1 MHRELLLICRK
12 CCLQVGQ
19 DDGYLWAHS
28 GEVNAVG
35 RACRTWKAEHTEPDG
50 TLSVTPGQVLEYPEP
65 AAWRAHHQRC
75 DPDRDEMHYRIP
87 AARLR
92 LRADLLDWT
101 AHLIEKAWLSH
112 TDWREVIRETRTGGT
127 RFAAPGPRV
136 SSQLPPRPSTSAPV
150 TLRALREH
158 LEAISADWTGAAP
171 ETDLLNLRAR
181 LNLCEQQG
189 DPEHS
194 VSLRKLAVLLGMS
207 TAGVS
212 ESNDRLVQAGWLHRR
227 PVPAQGGAIRWTL
240 IRGDKP
246 TPDRAR
252 GGYRRPVP
260 PLVPP
265 PVSHARRT
273 LTAEQRQLADRL
285 HHRADTRRGAA
296 VADLDDP
303 GLNIRDAVDLAAV
316 QLGLHAPADD

>member
-1 MHRELLLICRK
+1 MPRELVLICRK
-12 CCLQVGQ
+12 CCLEVGQ

-35 RACRTWKAEHTEPDG
+35 RFWRTWKAEHTEPDG
-50 TLSVTPGQVLEYPEP
+50 MRSGTTGQKPEYPEP
-65 AAWRAHHQRC
+65 AVWRAHHQRC

-87 AARLR
+87 ADRLH

-101 AHLIEKAWLSH
+101 AHLMEKAWLAQ

-127 RFAAPGPRV
+127 RFAVPGLDPC
-136 SSQLPPRPSTSAPV
+136 PEPAPRPALDAPV
-150 TLRALREH
+150 TLRTLREH
-158 LEAISADWTGAAP
+158 LETTSADWTGAAP

-181 LNLCEQQG
+181 LDLCEQQG
-189 DPEHS
+189 DLEHS

-212 ESNDRLVQAGWLHRR
+212 ESNDRLVQAGWLLRR
-227 PVPAQGGAIRWTL
+227 PASTRGGAVRWTL
-240 IRGDKP
+240 TRGDKP

-265 PVSHARRT
+265 PASHARRT
-273 LTAEQRQLADRL
+273 LTTEQRQLADRL
-285 HHRADTRRGAA
+285 HRRADTLRGAA
-296 VADLDDP
+296 AEVDDP
-303 GLNIRDAVDLAAV
+303 GLSIRDAVDLAAV
-316 QLGLHAPADD
+316 QLGLQAHTS